1 MNNFVFGYDQEAALR
16 AGQAG
21 VQTGADIFT
30 IESGEYRE
38 HNGYKSLNLTVI
50 NQGGSK
56 TFIDLTYQDAQQKAW
71 TGNVN
76 HINALIGLLGLQGI
90 SSAQGD
96 GGKWFAPELVGKTL
110 GLVIQKRLFTKGDGT
125 DGQGMNL
132 VMSYDP
138 QTVQTLKEKIDGS
151 QAAAVNKIL
160 ETLSDKDDRKKQP
173 SNQVQNQDQ
182 QGGNHQFTGGF

>member
-38 HNGYKSLNLTVI
+38 YNGYSSLNLTVI

-56 TFIDLTYQDAQQKAW
+56 TFIDLTYKDGQDKAW

-76 HINALIGLLGLQGI
+76 QINAIIGLLGLPGI
-90 SSAQGD
+90 SSAQDGD
-96 GGKWFAPELVGKTL
+96 KWFAPELAGKTL
-110 GLVIQKRLFTKGDGT
+110 GMVIQKRLFTKGDGS

-132 VMSYDP
+132 VMAYDP
-138 QTVQTLKEKIDGS
+138 QTVKTLKEKIENS
-151 QAAAVNKIL
+151 EAKAVNKIL
-160 ETLSDKDDRKKQP
+160 ETLTDKDDRKVNSGGQ
-173 SNQVQNQDQ
+173 STHQ
-182 QGGNHQFTGGF
+182 QAQQSQQFTGGF